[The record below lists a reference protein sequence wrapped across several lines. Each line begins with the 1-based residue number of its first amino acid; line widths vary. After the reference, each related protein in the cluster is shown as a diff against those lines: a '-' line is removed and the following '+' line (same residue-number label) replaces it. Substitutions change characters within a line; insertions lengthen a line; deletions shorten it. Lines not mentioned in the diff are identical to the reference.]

1 MAGDDVTITI
11 RADSGDAV
19 RAFRDVNGQ
28 LRDMRGRFVSEG
40 SIMSTSMNRLAGAI
54 GGVRGSII
62 PLATAAVPLAAAL
75 TPIAVKAGAAGL
87 AVGAFG
93 AAVAGQVGAM
103 SDATAAQEKYSDA
116 VTQYGH
122 GSKQAA
128 SAAQAMQAQLAS
140 MPLATQ
146 SATVQLQ
153 TLKGTFS
160 DWSTEMAAFTMAP
173 VEKSLVLL
181 DKLVPKLT
189 PMVKGASTQFE
200 RLTDVAGGAMAT
212 PGFDALTE
220 KVSTFANDSLQGAV
234 DGIIHFTRAL
244 SEGDAGDGALKAF
257 MEYAEQN
264 GPALRET
271 LSTVGDAV
279 STLVEA
285 AADAGPGMLTLV
297 NAAAKLVAALP
308 PELVTVL
315 MQTAVGLK
323 MVTLAGAGAAA
334 AAGGIARVRAAIAGL
349 SATSAA
355 GGGMAGLA
363 AAFGSLSKAAKASV
377 IVAGIGLAAVAI
389 NKLSTLGE
397 EAPPNVDR
405 LTTSLGQLGRTGKAT
420 GEVAKAF
427 GEDFGK
433 LNDLIGK
440 VVDPSVVESVNNWG
454 AKWTGGLLDGGEATE
469 DFNKKVDATDE
480 ALTNLVRN
488 GNAELAGAA
497 LKQVLAGLDPE
508 QAAKFRG
515 ELDGYDS
522 ALADLAFE
530 QQVTADSMG
539 VFGQAAL
546 DTQAKLA
553 AQQQSADG
561 LRESILALNDANRS
575 AYDAQIGFEAA
586 LDGLTEA
593 FAKNGSTLDLN
604 TEKGRANGQAMSAA
618 AKAQDE
624 MLASGL
630 AAGES
635 LASMQQKSDQLRES
649 MMRLAVD
656 AFDGNK
662 QKATEYVNTLLGAP
676 GEIKTMVKLEREE
689 AIRGLEEVRA
699 AVQATPDA
707 HEVHVSTLNGAAIA
721 ALEAVGLKTKR
732 LPDGKTAVYTANG
745 QALGNIGAVSSAL
758 NRLDGRTA
766 HTTVTNT
773 TINEIITNSKTYRSV
788 HDIVGKADGGRVPRY
803 ADGGDVQV
811 APTGLLSGP
820 GTGTSDSILALFASG
835 AVGAVSDTEFVVN
848 AKSTKKYLPLL
859 EAINKDKLGRFA
871 KGGKVSKQAKA
882 EAEARQQAR
891 GDLTLS
897 HFGWMAGW
905 RTSEFGNA
913 LGNPGS
919 VSALVSALNQWRS
932 TVMKATHGK
941 NEKNLLNILDQ
952 SGKRLLG
959 WQKQL
964 TKTSASLE
972 KARDK
977 LDSLKQAAA
986 QLAESVKSG
995 ILNSANITRN
1005 RQDGPVTPQSIMA
1018 GLIGDRDK
1026 ATAFTSALQQLKERR
1041 LSPALLQQIAEAGI
1055 EGGGLETASALLKA
1069 SQKDILMMGLIQ
1081 KQIGHQATAAGQF
1094 TADALYGA
1102 EIKGQEQ
1109 YVKALQSSVTTL
1121 SGKMDKLAA
1130 AMEKYIEKGFG
1141 MKAAGGII
1149 GAASGGIRS
1158 NRTWVGE
1165 HGPELLD
1172 LPAGARVWSA
1182 PDSRRMVRDHWAS
1195 MLNTRRGGGPAAAV
1209 GGGPVQPVVVHQTI
1223 TLDGRVVAQQIFDP
1237 LRKEIATRGG
1247 SVQRTLGQGA
1257 G

>member
-40 SIMSTSMNRLAGAI
+40 STMSTSMNRLAGAI
-54 GGVRGSII
+54 GGVKGSLI

-75 TPIAVKAGAAGL
+75 TPVAVKAGAASL
-87 AVGAFG
+87 AVAAFG
-93 AAVAGQVGAM
+93 AAVAGQAGAM

-128 SAAQAMQAQLAS
+128 AAAQAMQAQLAS

-146 SATVQLQ
+146 SAAVQLQ

-160 DWSTEMAAFTMAP
+160 DWSTEMASFTMAP
-173 VEKSLVLL
+173 VEKSLVLF

-189 PMVKGASTQFE
+189 PMVKGAGEQFE

-220 KVSTFANDSLQGAV
+220 KVSAFANESLQGAV

-297 NAAAKLVAALP
+297 NAVAKLVTALP
-308 PELVTVL
+308 PELVTIL
-315 MQTAVGLK
+315 MQTAVALK
-323 MVTLAGAGAAA
+323 AVSLAGAGAAA
-334 AAGGIARVRAAIAGL
+334 IAGGVTKLKDAVLALG
-349 SATSAA
+349 ATSAAA
-355 GGGMAGLA
+355 GGGMAGLV
-363 AAFGSLSKAAKASV
+363 AAFGSLSRAAKASV
-377 IVAGIGLAAVAI
+377 VVAGIGLIAVAI
-389 NKLSTLGE
+389 DKLTSAGE
-397 EAPPNVDR
+397 KAPPNVDR

-454 AKWTGGLLDGGEATE
+454 AKWSGGLLDGGEATE
-469 DFNKKVDATDE
+469 EFNKKVDATDE

-508 QAAKFRG
+508 QAAKFRS

-530 QQVTADSMG
+530 QDATADSMG
-539 VFGQAAL
+539 VFGQAAM

-553 AQQQSADG
+553 AQKQSADG
-561 LRESILALNDANRS
+561 LRQSILALNDANRS
-575 AYDAQIGFEAA
+575 AYDSQIGYEQA
-586 LDGLTEA
+586 LDDLTASFKEHGKTLDIDTEA
-593 FAKNGSTLDLN
+593 GRRNG
-604 TEKGRANGQAMSAA
+604 EAMSKAA
-618 AKAQDE
+618 AAQDE
-624 MLASGL
+624 MIATGL

-635 LASMQQKSDQLRES
+635 LGSMTQKSEELRET
-649 MMRLAVD
+649 MMRLATD

-662 QKATEYVNTLLGAP
+662 QKATEYVNTLLGVP
-676 GEIKTMVKLEREE
+676 GEITTMVKAEKEE
-689 AIRGLEEVRA
+689 AVRGLEEVRA

-732 LPDGKTAVYTANG
+732 LPDGRTAVFTANG

-758 NRLDGRTA
+758 NRLDGQTA

-773 TINEIITNSKTYRSV
+773 TINEIITKSKTYRSV
-788 HDIVGKADGGRVPRY
+788 HDIVGKANGGLVPRY
-803 ADGGDVQV
+803 ADGGDVQL
-811 APTGLLSGP
+811 APNGLLRGP
-820 GTGTSDSILALFASG
+820 GTGTSDDILAFFASG
-835 AVGAVSDTEFVVN
+835 AVGAVSNTEFVVN
-848 AKSTKKYLPLL
+848 AKSTQKYLPLL
-859 EAINKDKLGRFA
+859 EAINRDRFPRFA
-871 KGGKVSKQAKA
+871 KGGKVSK
-882 EAEARQQAR
+882 ETEARNQAR

-913 LGNPGS
+913 LGNPDS
-919 VSALVSALNQWRS
+919 ISSLVAALNQWRS
-932 TVMKATHGK
+932 IIQKAT
-941 NEKNLLNILDQ
+941 
-952 SGKRLLG
+952 SGKTESRLL
-959 WQKQL
+959 KQL
-964 TKTSASLE
+964 DSTGKKLMTYERQLDKASSSLQ
-972 KARDK
+972 KSKDR
-977 LDSLKQAAA
+977 LDDLRQAAE
-986 QLAESVKSG
+986 QLRSSIMNGVLSA
-995 ILNSANITRN
+995 ANITKN
-1005 RQDGPVTPQSIMA
+1005 RQDGPVTLQSIMS
-1018 GLIGDRDK
+1018 GLVGSRDK
-1026 ATAFTSALQQLKERR
+1026 SVAFASALKQLEAKNVD
-1041 LSPALLQQIAEAGI
+1041 SAIIQQIAEAGI
-1055 EGGGLETASALLKA
+1055 EGGGLETAGALLKA
-1069 SQKDILMMGLIQ
+1069 SHKDIAMMNLMQ
-1081 KQIGHQATAAGQF
+1081 KQILQQSVLAGQV
-1094 TADALYGA
+1094 TSDSVYSSQ
-1102 EIKGQEQ
+1102 IKGQEQ
-1109 YVKALQSSVTTL
+1109 LVKAWERTVDIL
-1121 SGKMDKLAA
+1121 GDRMEKLTK
-1130 AMEKYIEKGFG
+1130 AMEKAIEKGFG
-1141 MKAAGGII
+1141 MKASGGII

-1195 MLNTRRGGGPAAAV
+1195 MLNTRSRGGTGPVV
-1209 GGGPVQPVVVHQTI
+1209 GGGTVVQPVVVHQTI

-1237 LRKEIATRGG
+1237 LRKEIANRGG